1 MCEVRSYNV
10 QVHSNYFILII
21 IGSDKEPDPECVGDI
36 VRMLQQKNGF
46 DLPKSDDAWADIP
59 RQTVDIRRD
68 FVVSY
73 ALREAKKKRF
83 DSTKLLRVSCQA

>member
-21 IGSDKEPDPECVGDI
+21 IGSDKEPECVGDI
-36 VRMLQQKNGF
+36 VRMLQQNNGF
-46 DLPKSDDAWADIP
+46 DLPKSDDDWADIP

-68 FVVSY
+68 FVVSN

-83 DSTKLLRVSCQA
+83 DSTKLLHASCQA